1 MGLAWALHGLTG
13 ECLFPQSVGLDQLPL
28 PCLSMR
34 CMQLQGQRQ
43 QGDVSPGLRQSEQL
57 GEQQLNAANRC
68 PVMSLQKITQHT
80 RVTRVWYLRC
90 RWSSEEIQQSY
101 LKKSCLEEWPSVRT
115 NIDMTSPTAATAPIT
130 KEYKPTPSCSHGAQA
145 CVWRRHLQTNL
156 KRSHQRC
163 WYRGPEMLSSPGP
176 QFIQSQVPGSKMT
189 YQAYRSI
196 QWKRSQCH
204 LYMSDGQC
212 WPKNH
217 SAVGSQLIP

>member
-1 MGLAWALHGLTG
+1 
-13 ECLFPQSVGLDQLPL
+13 
-28 PCLSMR
+28 MR

-43 QGDVSPGLRQSEQL
+43 QGDVSPGLRQSEQWWTAVECCESVSCDVVAKL
-57 GEQQLNAANRC
+57 
-68 PVMSLQKITQHT
+68 TQH
-80 RVTRVWYLRC
+80 TRVWYLRC

-101 LKKSCLEEWPSVRT
+101 LKKTCLEEWPSVRT

-176 QFIQSQVPGSKMT
+176 QFIQSQVIPGHPRFEDDIPT
-189 YQAYRSI
+189 I
-196 QWKRSQCH
+196 QIQRKRSQCH